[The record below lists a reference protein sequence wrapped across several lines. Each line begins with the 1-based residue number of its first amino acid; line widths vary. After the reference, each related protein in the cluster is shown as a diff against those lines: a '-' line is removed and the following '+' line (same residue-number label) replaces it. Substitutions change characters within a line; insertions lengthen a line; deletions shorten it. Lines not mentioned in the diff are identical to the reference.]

1 MTDDARLLIVSPAEL
16 AGGFRLAG
24 VDVATAETP
33 DGADRVIRELLADG
47 ERGVI
52 GVYAPLFDGL
62 EEGFQRRL
70 SASVS
75 PVVVAIP
82 TGIGTEPEV
91 TRRDRLARRLQ
102 RAIGFHITFSEEGQ

>member
-1 MTDDARLLIVSPAEL
+1 MTGDARLVIVSPSDL
-16 AGGFRLAG
+16 AGGFRLTG

-33 DGADRVIRELLADG
+33 EGAGQVIRDFLADG

-52 GVYAPLFDGL
+52 GVYAPLFDAL
-62 EEGFQRRL
+62 PEDFRSRL

-75 PVVVAIP
+75 PVVVAVP
-82 TGIGTEPEV
+82 AGIGAEPEV

-102 RAIGFHITFSEEGQ
+102 RAIGFHISFSEGDS